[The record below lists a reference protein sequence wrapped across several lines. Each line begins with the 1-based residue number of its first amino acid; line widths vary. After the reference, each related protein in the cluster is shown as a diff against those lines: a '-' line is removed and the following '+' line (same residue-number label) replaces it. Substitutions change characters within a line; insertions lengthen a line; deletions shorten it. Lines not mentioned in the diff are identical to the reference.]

1 MTLGNSCCRHTYF
14 MLWCYWFN
22 SLKTREELL
31 STAFIFVEIALF
43 FSNVEQPTDS
53 VEGAF

>member
-1 MTLGNSCCRHTYF
+1 MTLGKSCCRHTYF

-31 STAFIFVEIALF
+31 YTAFIFVEIALF
-43 FSNVEQPTDS
+43 FSNVEQSTDS